1 MATLRDIRKRIR
13 SVVLTRQIT
22 NTMMMVAAAKLRRA
36 QTAMYQ
42 TGPFA
47 DQLQAMFNALR
58 TDAVEDAFQI
68 EMIRALL
75 GPEYDRSFPIDLAGR
90 KIKRRTLVLFTSDR
104 GLCGA
109 FNANA
114 INAAHEWLEKQSQ
127 DGAESELVC
136 VGRRGARHFGKTSW
150 NVVRTFE
157 SLDAGF
163 NPQLYWDGYRKW
175 RDLGEAPPAPE
186 LLLSRWTGDPD
197 TRLVQGDMRMLR
209 LFELREYLVRR
220 FANGLNKETLADG
233 TNEIYLSYTHYV
245 SPARSTATTI
255 PFLSIEPP
263 ANNTSLSRVDHIFE
277 PDVRSLLTA
286 FMPLYADLMIWAAAA
301 HTQASEQAM
310 RVVAMTMATD
320 LAEQLI
326 RSLTLSYNK
335 ARQAAITKEI
345 LEVNTGAEAL
355 RA

>member
-47 DQLQAMFNALR
+47 DQLDAMFNALR
-58 TDAVEDAFQI
+58 TGAAGDAFQI

-75 GPEYDRSFPIDLAGR
+75 GPEYDQSFPVDLAGR
-90 KIKRRTLVLFTSDR
+90 RVMRRTLVLFTSDR

-109 FNANA
+109 YNANA
-114 INAAHEWLEKQSQ
+114 INAAHEWLKEYEQ
-127 DGAESELVC
+127 DDAESELVC
-136 VGRRGARHFGKTSW
+136 VGRRGARHFEKTSW
-150 NVVRTFE
+150 KIVRTFE
-157 SLDAGF
+157 SFDAGF
-163 NPQLYWDGYRKW
+163 NPQLYWDGYKKW
-175 RDLGEAPPAPE
+175 RDLGETPPAPE
-186 LLLSRWTGDPD
+186 SLLSRWSGDPD
-197 TRLVQGDMRMLR
+197 PRLIQGYMRMLR
-209 LFELREYLVRR
+209 LFELREYLVQR
-220 FANGLNKETLADG
+220 FANGLNKETFADG
-233 TNEIYLSYTHYV
+233 TNEIQLSYTHYI
-245 SPARSTATTI
+245 SPARSRTTTI

-263 ANNTSLSRVDHIFE
+263 ASDGSLSRVDYIFE

-286 FMPLYADLMIWAAAA
+286 FMPLYADLIIWAAAA
-301 HTQASEQAM
+301 HSQASEQAM

-326 RSLTLSYNK
+326 RGLTLSYNK
-335 ARQAAITKEI
+335 ARQAAITTEI